1 MDLFR
6 KSLGIKILGI
16 TFVVLLAYF
25 IVFFSLSFIWERRA
39 TLDEV
44 RVTAQRTAEML
55 GMAIREPME
64 IGDNAG
70 TARKFE
76 EMGAH
81 YQDIDMHLTNFRGN
95 VTYSTNTDM
104 VRTQLVDQIQSPE
117 LAGMVDE
124 RLRQN
129 GLSQAIADI
138 GGVPYFVE
146 VKSIANE
153 ATCHHCHGSSQAV
166 LGALIMRQDIS
177 RQMANLTN
185 RQFWSAGISLLGMA
199 ALLLAIFV
207 FMKAVIVNRLRRVA
221 ATTEEISQGDLTV
234 FVQEKGLD
242 ELGQLAASV
251 NTMAENMHSMMREI
265 STGVDTLAS
274 ASTQLSSVSR
284 TVAEVSHDNQTRSDA
299 VAGASEEMSAN
310 MRSVAA
316 ATEQASVNISTVAAA
331 SEEMSATIDEI
342 SRNTSRAKEIT
353 SVAVNVAHATSTDV
367 DRLGAVAHE
376 IHSVTQTIT
385 AISSQTNLLALN
397 ATIEAARA
405 GEAGR
410 GFAVVANE
418 IKELANQ
425 TARATDE
432 IRDKIGGIQGA
443 TDQTVQRIGEIT
455 KVIEDIDAIVT
466 TIAAAVEEQSVTT
479 RDIAQNIGQASHG
492 LDEVSR
498 NVVQTTTVS
507 TEISHQVGEVRNSA
521 ADMSRNG
528 DTVRVHA
535 EELLALADQ
544 LRELVHI
551 FKIN

>member
-6 KSLGIKILGI
+6 KSLGAKILGI
-16 TFVVLLAYF
+16 TFVVLLVYF
-25 IVFFSLSFIWERRA
+25 SVFFWANFFWERAA
-39 TLDEV
+39 TLHEV
-44 RVTAQRTAEML
+44 GITAERTADML
-55 GMAIREPME
+55 NMAIREPMA

-70 TARKFE
+70 TTSKFE

-81 YQDIDMHLTNFRGN
+81 YKDIDIHLTNFKGN
-95 VTYSTNTDM
+95 VTYSTNKDLL
-104 VRTQLVDQIQSPE
+104 RAQLTERMQSPE
-117 LAGMVDE
+117 LAAMLEE
-124 RLRQN
+124 RLRQD
-129 GLSQAIADI
+129 GTSQTITDI
-138 GGVPYFVE
+138 GGAPFFVE

-153 ATCHHCHGSSQAV
+153 PTCHHCHGSKQPV
-166 LGALIMRQDIS
+166 LGALVMRQDIS
-177 RQMANLTN
+177 RQMDELMSM
-185 RQFWSAGISLLGMA
+185 QIKSAGISVFGMA
-199 ALLLAIFV
+199 ALLVAIFY
-207 FMKAVIVNRLRRVA
+207 FMKIVVVNRLRRVA
-221 ATTEEISQGDLTV
+221 MTTEEISRGDLTV
-234 FVQEKGLD
+234 LVQEKGAD
-242 ELGQLAASV
+242 ELGQLAACV
-251 NTMAENMHSMMREI
+251 NTMAENMRSMMQEI
-265 STGVDTLAS
+265 SVGVDTLSGAS
-274 ASTQLSSVSR
+274 SQLSTVSE
-284 TVAEVSHDNQTRSDA
+284 TVAEVSHDNQIRSDA
-299 VAGASEEMSAN
+299 VASASEEMSAN

-316 ATEQASVNISTVAAA
+316 ATEEASVNIATVAAA

-342 SRNTSRAKEIT
+342 SRNTSKAKDIT
-353 SVAVNVAHATSTDV
+353 SVAVNVAHATSADV

-432 IRDKIGGIQGA
+432 IRDKISGIQGA
-443 TDQTVQRIGEIT
+443 TDQTVKRIDEIT

-479 RDIAQNIGQASHG
+479 RDIAENIGQASMG
-492 LDEVSR
+492 LDEVNR
-498 NVVQTTTVS
+498 NVAQTTGVA
-507 TEISHQVGEVRNSA
+507 TEISQQIGEVRNSA
-521 ADMSRNG
+521 AEMSQNG

-535 EELLALADQ
+535 EELLALSDQ
-544 LRELVHI
+544 LGELVHI

>member
-6 KSLGIKILGI
+6 KSLGAKILGV
-16 TFVVLLAYF
+16 TFAVLSVYF
-25 IVFFSLSFIWERRA
+25 TVFFWANFFWERAA
-39 TLDEV
+39 TLHEV
-44 RVTAQRTAEML
+44 GITAERTADML
-55 GMAIREPME
+55 NMAIREPMA

-70 TARKFE
+70 TTSKFE

-81 YQDIDMHLTNFRGN
+81 YKDIDIHLTNFKGN
-95 VTYSTNTDM
+95 ITYSTNKDLL
-104 VRTQLVDQIQSPE
+104 RAQLTERMQSPE
-117 LAGMVDE
+117 LAAMLEE
-124 RLRQN
+124 RLRQD
-129 GLSQAIADI
+129 GTSQTITDI
-138 GGVPYFVE
+138 GGAPFFVE

-153 ATCHHCHGSSQAV
+153 PTCHHCHGSKQPV
-166 LGALIMRQDIS
+166 LGALVMRQDIS
-177 RQMANLTN
+177 RQMDELMSM
-185 RQFWSAGISLLGMA
+185 QIKSAGISVFGMA
-199 ALLLAIFV
+199 ALLVAIFY
-207 FMKAVIVNRLRRVA
+207 FMKIVVVNRLRRVA

-234 FVQEKGLD
+234 LIQEKGVD
-242 ELGQLAASV
+242 ELGLLAACV
-251 NTMAENMHSMMREI
+251 NTMAENMRSMMQEI
-265 STGVDTLAS
+265 SVGVDTLS
-274 ASTQLSSVSR
+274 GASTQLSTVSN
-284 TVAEVSHDNQTRSDA
+284 TVAEVSHDNQVRSDA
-299 VAGASEEMSAN
+299 VAS
-310 MRSVAA
+310 
-316 ATEQASVNISTVAAA
+316 A

-342 SRNTSRAKEIT
+342 SRNTSKAKDIT
-353 SVAVNVAHATSTDV
+353 SVAVNVAHATSADV

-432 IRDKIGGIQGA
+432 IRDKISGIQGA
-443 TDQTVQRIGEIT
+443 TDQTVKRIDEIT

-479 RDIAQNIGQASHG
+479 RDIAENIGQASMG
-492 LDEVSR
+492 LDEVNR
-498 NVVQTTTVS
+498 NVAQTTGVA
-507 TEISHQVGEVRNSA
+507 TEISQQIGEVRNSA
-521 ADMSRNG
+521 AEMSQNG

-535 EELLALADQ
+535 EELLALSDQ